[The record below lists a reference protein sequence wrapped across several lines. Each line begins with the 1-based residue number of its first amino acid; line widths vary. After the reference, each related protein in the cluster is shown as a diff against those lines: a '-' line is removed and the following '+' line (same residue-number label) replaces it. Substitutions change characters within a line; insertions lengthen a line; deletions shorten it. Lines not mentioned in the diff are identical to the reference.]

1 MDKLKVSGPGKLKG
15 EVYISKAK
23 NAYLPLMAGVLLA
36 EGTVEFH
43 DVPAL
48 RDIRTMHRL
57 LEYLGVLIEDR
68 GDGEFHY
75 RCEKLAT
82 HEAPYDL
89 VKTMRASI
97 CVLGPLLGRFKKA
110 KVSLPG
116 GCAIGTRPIDLHLK
130 NLEKM
135 GAKID
140 IEGGYVLAETDG
152 LKGTKLSL
160 DFPSVGATEN
170 LMMAA
175 CLATGET
182 IIENAALEPEI
193 TDLGNFLISMGAKI
207 EGLDTKTIKI
217 TGVSSLKGSK
227 YSAIGDRIEAATYVI
242 AGLMTQSELKVSGFN
257 PEHIDAVLDKLEQ
270 MGAKMERGNDYV
282 TVFPSQLVAAQ
293 IDTAPY
299 PGFPTDVQAQIL
311 ALTTQVKGSSIIT
324 EHIFEN
330 RFMHVPEL
338 QRMGADITIKGNSA
352 IVNGGAPLKGAPVMC
367 TDLRASAALVLAG
380 FCAEGTTE
388 VQRVYHL
395 DRGYEKLDEKF
406 QKVGGNIERV
416 GES

>member
-1 MDKLKVSGPGKLKG
+1 MDKLCVNGPTQLKG
-15 EVYISKAK
+15 EVHISKAK
-23 NAYLPLMAGVLLA
+23 NAYLPLMAATLLA
-36 EGTVEFH
+36 TDKVTFTE
-43 DVPAL
+43 VPGL

-57 LEYLGVLIEDR
+57 LEHHGVEIKEE
-68 GDGEFHY
+68 GEGVFTY
-75 RCEKLAT
+75 DCQKLKSE
-82 HEAPYDL
+82 EAPYEL

-97 CVLGPLLGRFKKA
+97 CVLGPLLARFKKA

-135 GAKID
+135 GAKIE
-140 IEGGYVLAETDG
+140 IEGGYVIATTEG
-152 LKGTKLSL
+152 LKGTKLAL

-175 CLATGET
+175 CLAEGET

-193 TDLGNFLISMGAKI
+193 TDLGNFLVKLGAKI

-217 TGVSSLKGSK
+217 QGVSSLGGTT
-227 YSAIGDRIEAATYVI
+227 YSAIGDRIEAATYII
-242 AGLMTQSELKVSGFN
+242 AGLMTKSEMTVKGFD
-257 PEHIDAVLDKLEQ
+257 PIHIDAVIEKLAE
-270 MGAKMERGNDYV
+270 MEAKMEIGHDYV
-282 TVFPSQLVAAQ
+282 KVFPSELVGTD

-311 ALTTQVKGSSIIT
+311 ALSTQAKGLSIIT

-338 QRMGADITIKGNSA
+338 QRMGAGITIKGNSA
-352 IVNGGAPLKGAPVMC
+352 IVKGGKPLKGAPVMC

-380 FCAEGTTE
+380 LCAEGVTE
-388 VQRVYHL
+388 VRRIYHL
-395 DRGYEKLDEKF
+395 DRGYEKLDKKF
-406 QKVGGNIERV
+406 AGLSAPVERV
-416 GES
+416 QGD